1 MHMTSLRALHQSMI
15 ATRSDMQQFQV
26 NLGAAS
32 FDCLFSTRDDPFVL
46 AMTSRGNKPKFF
58 RFEVHRGYIIKNYL
72 GGMYGDL
79 LTVLRVDG
87 TSGHKLI
94 PNAFLEQLNSAIPTQ
109 VTAQGMPNPSEIVRL
124 RPDIVED
131 RDKPYFDTWMRWD
144 RESNRRPSAENR
156 HKTLLLLG
164 PDALAFSE
172 QINASS
178 RWSSTDTKRGRGWKD
193 NVH

>member
-15 ATRSDMQQFQV
+15 AIRSDMQQFQV

-46 AMTSRGNKPKFF
+46 AMTSRGNAPKFF
-58 RFEVHRGYIIKNYL
+58 RFEVERGYIIKNYL

-79 LTVLRVDG
+79 LAVLRVDG

-94 PNAFLEQLNSAIPTQ
+94 PSAFLEQLNGALPTQ
-109 VTAQGMPNPSEIVRL
+109 ATTQGKPKPSEIVRL

-131 RDKPYFDTWMRWD
+131 REKPYFDTWTRWD
-144 RESNRRPSAENR
+144 LESNRSPSAENR

-172 QINASS
+172 QMNASS
-178 RWSSTDTKRGRGWKD
+178 RWSSTDTKRGWKD
-193 NVH
+193 NAR